1 MANISELYRSADE
14 PQVTTSGAVTSASE
28 NWIMKIDA
36 VVTTIE
42 ANVLLKALTPTNSFG
57 FTVTGSI
64 HPADNSLLILGFTLV
79 QAEVAKTYTEFL
91 VTTTSSNNKDQAD
104 ANVSPAQAQASYSF
118 DSVDYEVIVSE
129 TQGVS
134 RVDPSNTLGIT
145 LKDEAIQNTN
155 GVGIVVTEPEKIQE
169 VTIVRNEDSFS
180 LKEAAKH
187 LNRVN
192 SSTVKLIGE
201 SFDAGQ
207 CRLDRWS
214 ATDAYDSEGNLY
226 YRVTYKISVANE
238 ADFFERRFISRG
250 VVDKNGKPAPI
261 ALGYLADTEY
271 KLQADG
277 TFFALADQVDP
288 KKYYAQSFV
297 TKKSS
302 DWNRAVGLQD
312 VPNPNITSLAGG
324 NTTFGLQN
332 PFSSVSP

>member
-1 MANISELYRSADE
+1 MANITELYRSADE
-14 PQVTTSGAVTSASE
+14 PQVSTSGATTTASE
-28 NWIMKIDA
+28 IWIMKIDST
-36 VVTTIE
+36 VTTIE
-42 ANVLLKALTPTNSFG
+42 ANVLLKALQPNNSFE
-57 FTVTGSI
+57 FTVVGSL
-64 HPADNSLLILGFTLV
+64 HPLDTSLLILGFTAI
-79 QAEVAKTYTEFL
+79 QAEKAKTYTKFF
-91 VTTTSSNNKDQAD
+91 VTTSSSNDKDQAD
-104 ANVSPAQAQASYSF
+104 ANVVPAQAQSSYSF

-134 RVDPSNTLGIT
+134 RVDPSNTLGLT

-169 VTIVRNEDSFS
+169 VTITRNEDRFS
-180 LKEAAKH
+180 LKETVKH

-192 SSTVKLIGE
+192 SATVKLIGE
-201 SFDAGQ
+201 SFEPGQ

-214 ATDAYDSEGNLY
+214 AVDAYDAEGNLY
-226 YRVTYKISVANE
+226 YIVTYKISVANE
-238 ADFFERRFISRG
+238 NDFFERRFISRG

-271 KLQADG
+271 KLQEDG

-302 DWNRAVGLQD
+302 NWNSAVGLQA
-312 VPNPNITSLAGG
+312 VPNPNITTLTGSGTYGLE
-324 NTTFGLQN
+324 TPFGT
-332 PFSSVSP
+332 VSP